1 MRNRKPLFFGLLI
14 TCFFLSNQT
23 YSLETDKEFSMTDK
37 VYKVLRVN
45 EWETASNTGK
55 IVTDL
60 DSGDGFIHLST
71 AVQLAATLSFFF
83 QDSDEVFL
91 LQLDLEKLDKDK
103 LLYEEPY
110 PNEGKRKSAFPHLYT
125 ELRTDQIANVW
136 TLERDAFNLPE
147 EVLLQAE
154 NPPID

>member
-1 MRNRKPLFFGLLI
+1 MRNRNPLFFGLLI

-23 YSLETDKEFSMTDK
+23 YSLETDKEFSMMDK
-37 VYKVLRVN
+37 VYKVLRAN
-45 EWETASNTGK
+45 EWEIASKTGK

-60 DSGDGFIHLST
+60 DNVDGFIHLST

-110 PNEGKRKSAFPHLYT
+110 PNEGKRQSAFPHLYS

-136 TLERDAFNLPE
+136 NLERGAFNLPE

-154 NPPID
+154 NLPTD